1 MRFLMSSRR
10 VVWLLALLAVL
21 PAWSQ
26 DDEQAALKAQ
36 LARIATLRA
45 ERPHDGLLAYYQ
57 ALTYVQLGER
67 TAALAELRGLL
78 GRHLGLIPVP
88 GLGFDSLWIDE
99 EFQAIRRQLEA
110 EEERTPEAPV
120 ALRLTD
126 PALIPEG
133 IAWDAKGRRFFLGS
147 IAQRKILTVDRQGKT
162 KEFSHS
168 RDHLGDLDAVLGL
181 AVDAKRN
188 RLYAVTTN
196 GFETSAATA
205 RRNAVLSYDL
215 RSRRR
220 LARFDIAGAL
230 QLNDVA
236 IAPDGTVYVSD
247 SAAGS
252 VYRLAPKA
260 RGFVPHGE
268 PGAMRGVNGLAV
280 APDGKLY
287 VTLST
292 GIGLVED
299 GKLQR
304 LPQPDTVV
312 TGCIDG
318 LYWHEGDLL
327 GVQNGCN
334 PGRVI
339 RIRLGEQGRRISS
352 VQVLQSHHHPAFDE
366 PTTGALT
373 GDALYVIANSQ
384 VGRFQPDGTLK
395 DAATLKAP
403 VLVAVPLRR

>member
-1 MRFLMSSRR
+1 MRILRFPSSRR

-21 PAWSQ
+21 PAWGQ
-26 DDEQAALKAQ
+26 DDGQAALKAQ
-36 LARIATLRA
+36 LARIAALRA

-57 ALTYVQLGER
+57 ALTHVQLGER

-78 GRHLGLIPVP
+78 SRHLGLIPAP
-88 GLGFDSLWIDE
+88 GLGFDAIWADE
-99 EFQAIRRQLEA
+99 EFQAVRRQLEA
-110 EEERTPEAPV
+110 EEERTPESLV

-126 PALIPEG
+126 PGLIPEG

-147 IAQRKILTVDRQGKT
+147 IAQRKIVTVDRQGKT
-162 KEFSHS
+162 RDFSHPS
-168 RDHLGDLDAVLGL
+168 DHLETVLGL

-196 GFETSAATA
+196 GFETAAATA

-215 RSRRR
+215 RSGRR
-220 LARFDIAGAL
+220 LARFDIADAL

-236 IAPDGTVYVSD
+236 VAPDGTVYVSD

-252 VYRLAPKA
+252 MYRLDPKA

-268 PGAMRGVNGLAV
+268 PGAMSGANGLAV

-299 GKLQR
+299 GKVQR

-339 RIRLGEQGRRISS
+339 RIRLGEQGRRISG

-366 PTTGALT
+366 PTTGALM

-384 VGRFQPDGTLK
+384 VGRFQPDGTIK
-395 DAATLKAP
+395 DPASLKAP

>member
-1 MRFLMSSRR
+1 MQFRR
-10 VVWLLALLAVL
+10 VVLFLVLLAVL
-21 PAWSQ
+21 PAWGQ
-26 DDEQAALKAQ
+26 EDGQAALKAQ
-36 LARIATLRA
+36 LARIAALR
-45 ERPHDGLLAYYQ
+45 EQRPNDGLLAFYQ
-57 ALTYVQLGER
+57 ALTHVQLGER
-67 TAALAELRGLL
+67 TAALAELRSLF
-78 GRHLGLIPVP
+78 GRHLGLIPAP
-88 GLGFDSLWIDE
+88 GLGFDALWADE
-99 EFQAIRRQLEA
+99 EFQAVRRQLEA
-110 EEERTPEAPV
+110 EEERTPESPV
-120 ALRLTD
+120 AVRLTD
-126 PALIPEG
+126 PGLIPEG

-147 IAQRKILTVDRQGKT
+147 IAQRKIITVDRQGKT
-162 KEFSHS
+162 RDFSHAD
-168 RDHLGDLDAVLGL
+168 DHLETVLGL

-196 GFETSAATA
+196 GFETAAETA

-215 RSRRR
+215 RNGRR
-220 LARFDIAGAL
+220 LARFDIADAM

-236 IAPDGTVYVSD
+236 VAPDGTVYVSD

-252 VYRLAPKA
+252 VYRLDPKA

-268 PGAMRGVNGLAV
+268 PGAMSGANGLAV

-299 GKLQR
+299 GKVQR

-312 TGCIDG
+312 TGGIDG

-339 RIRLGEQGRRISS
+339 RIRLGEQGRRISG

-366 PTTGALT
+366 PTTGALM

-384 VGRFQPDGTLK
+384 VGRFQPDGTIK
-395 DAATLKAP
+395 DGASLKAP

>member
-1 MRFLMSSRR
+1 MRLVARLF
-10 VVWLLALLAVL
+10 ALIAAFLAVL
-21 PAWSQ
+21 PVYGQ
-26 DDEQAALKAQ
+26 QEEQAVLRARM
-36 LARIATLRA
+36 ARIAELRA

-57 ALTYVQLGER
+57 ALTHVALGEKA
-67 TAALAELRGLL
+67 AALAELRGLL
-78 GRHLGLIPVP
+78 GRHLGLIPAP
-88 GLGFDSLWIDE
+88 GQGFEALWQDE
-99 EFQAIRRQLEA
+99 EFQALRRQLEA
-110 EEERTPEAPV
+110 EEERTPDAPV

-126 PALIPEG
+126 LTLIPEG
-133 IAWDAKGRRFFLGS
+133 IAWDGNGRRFFLGS
-147 IAQRKILTVDRQGKT
+147 IAQRKILTVDRRGKT
-162 KEFSHS
+162 RDFS
-168 RDHLGDLDAVLGL
+168 RPGDSLDAVLGL
-181 AVDAKRN
+181 AVDAKRK
-188 RLYAVTTN
+188 RLYAVSTN
-196 GFETSAATA
+196 GFETAATSATSA
-205 RRNAVLSYDL
+205 RRNAVVCYDL

-220 LARFDIAGAL
+220 LARFDVPSAM

-236 IAPDGTVYVSD
+236 VAPDGTVYASD

-252 VYRLAPKA
+252 VYRLAPKT

-268 PGAMRGVNGLAV
+268 LGAMSGANGLTV

-299 GKLQR
+299 GKVRR

-339 RIRLGEQGRRISS
+339 RIQLADQGRRIAG

-366 PTTGALT
+366 PTTGAWA

-384 VGRFQPDGTLK
+384 VGRYPPDGVLQ
-395 DAATLKAP
+395 DPATLKAP
-403 VLVAVPLRR
+403 VLVAVPDRR